1 MKWRG
6 FETESPSGLHYTNW
20 HWSTDHP
27 MGRSSNHHCI
37 GSTMAQ
43 IRIGSGSPA
52 TARIS
57 PNYSERS
64 SFLWELPTSQLFGA
78 SWLLS
83 MLPTG
88 ETIFF
93 SSSGEKHIMCF
104 MRALQRLVIFGG
116 SSDIACF
123 WASVMSGPTSCHFM
137 IDFSFFP
144 HALLLFQEQLML
156 NGQNTHEMDHCY
168 DAVRQMNLVCIY
180 METIGSFWSQW
191 LRWLW
196 IEVE

>member
-1 MKWRG
+1 MTRFRNRIAVWSSLHVLTLIYG
-6 FETESPSGLHYTNW
+6 SSHGSVFESPLYRVHNGTN
-20 HWSTDHP
+20 SDRVRVSRNGQDLTKLFRTLFISLRTANQSAL
-27 MGRSSNHHCI
+27 RSFMTVIHAAN
-37 GSTMAQ
+37 
-43 IRIGSGSPA
+43 R
-52 TARIS
+52 RD
-57 PNYSERS
+57 N
-64 SFLWELPTSQLFGA
+64 
-78 SWLLS
+78 
-83 MLPTG
+83 
-88 ETIFF
+88 F
-93 SSSGEKHIMCF
+93 SSSGEKHMMRF

-156 NGQNTHEMDHCY
+156 NGQNTHEMDHSL

-196 IEVE
+196 IEVG